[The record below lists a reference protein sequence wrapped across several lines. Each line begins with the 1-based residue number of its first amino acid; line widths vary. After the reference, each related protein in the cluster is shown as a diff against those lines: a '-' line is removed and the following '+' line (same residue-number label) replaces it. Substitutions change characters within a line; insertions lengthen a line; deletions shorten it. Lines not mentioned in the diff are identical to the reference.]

1 MNTHF
6 ITTEHLSL
14 DKLQEIFK
22 NGYKIELSEQAK
34 NNIIKCRTYL
44 DNKIKTHDKPIYGIS
59 TGFGSLCNTNIAS
72 EDLEQLQTN
81 LVISHACGMG
91 AEIDS
96 EIVKLMMLLKVQA
109 LSYGI
114 SGVCL
119 ETVERL
125 VYFYNN
131 DIRPVVY
138 ELGSLGASGDLAP
151 LAHITLALI
160 GLGEVNYKGKR
171 QKTETVLSELNLKPL
186 KLKSKEGL
194 ALMNGTQFMLA
205 HAITGVWRAEK
216 IMFNAHRIASLSLDG
231 YNGLIAAFYPSLHT
245 IRPHKGQIE
254 TAKNIRTFLE
264 GSEIVAQTKTH
275 VQDPY
280 SFRCIPQVHGASKD
294 TLNYVKSVVET
305 ELNSVT
311 DNPMVF
317 PDEDLVLSG
326 GNFHGQALAL
336 VLDFLSIAVSEIG
349 NISERRIYRLIS
361 GDRGLPAFLVANPG
375 LNSGFMIPQYT
386 AASMVSQ
393 NKQLCTPAS
402 VDSISSSNE
411 QEDHVSMGANA
422 ATKLHR
428 VIANTERIIGI
439 ELFAASQALSFR
451 EPLKTSPELQKYLN
465 KFRKIVPLVKD
476 DIVMYEML
484 HKAEEF
490 VKSDE

>member
-216 IMFNAHRIASLSLDG
+216 IMFNADRIASLSLDG

-264 GSEIVAQTKTH
+264 GSEI
-275 VQDPY
+275 
-280 SFRCIPQVHGASKD
+280 
-294 TLNYVKSVVET
+294 
-305 ELNSVT
+305 
-311 DNPMVF
+311 
-317 PDEDLVLSG
+317 
-326 GNFHGQALAL
+326 
-336 VLDFLSIAVSEIG
+336 
-349 NISERRIYRLIS
+349 
-361 GDRGLPAFLVANPG
+361 
-375 LNSGFMIPQYT
+375 
-386 AASMVSQ
+386 
-393 NKQLCTPAS
+393 
-402 VDSISSSNE
+402 
-411 QEDHVSMGANA
+411 
-422 ATKLHR
+422 
-428 VIANTERIIGI
+428 
-439 ELFAASQALSFR
+439 
-451 EPLKTSPELQKYLN
+451 
-465 KFRKIVPLVKD
+465 
-476 DIVMYEML
+476 
-484 HKAEEF
+484 
-490 VKSDE
+490 